1 MTLVKNLPTF
11 GFFLENVSLGE
22 SEKRY
27 SNESWGTVGK
37 HGENMAKI
45 WGKIGKYEG
54 NMAYECLNAFKTKI
68 W

>member
-1 MTLVKNLPTF
+1 M
-11 GFFLENVSLGE
+11 ENVSLGE
-22 SEKRY
+22 SEKQY

-54 NMAYECLNAFKTKI
+54 NMVYECLNAFKMMALPSPCLATGGQQV
-68 W
+68 